1 MLQRRT
7 AILTVCLLLVLSAC
21 SSTPP
26 PKETST
32 SLTPQ
37 EGLQSLKFAEDFHA
51 ELFAAEP
58 DVVDPVEVVFDERGR
73 AFVAEMLD
81 LPDDPAKG
89 QPAKGRIR
97 MLEDTNG
104 DGKADKSTIFAENTM
119 HASGL
124 MPWNGGV
131 IVPASPDILYF
142 KDTNG
147 DGKAD
152 IREVWF
158 TGFYH
163 GNPEAQITNPR
174 LGVDNWIYF
183 SNTGNEGLV
192 KSPKWPNR
200 PAVQLR
206 GFDFRFHPVTGEFEP
221 VSGNAQYGATFDDWG
236 NRFISQNTT
245 HLRHVVL
252 DRRYL
257 ARAPMLEVASVVE
270 DPYGKHHR
278 EMYPLTPP
286 EEWRVIR
293 TKMRNDRFNE
303 LKNGRVEI
311 LAGHF
316 SGATGS
322 TWYSGDAWPD
332 AYRNGSIFTAD
343 VSGNLVRRDIVT
355 PNGVTFTA
363 VPAPKTEKEKTEFL
377 ASTDRWFRP
386 TNFANAPDGNLYV
399 TDMQRETIET
409 PLSIPEELRKK
420 IDFYA
425 GHDKG
430 RIYRIVANQPR
441 TKRGLAV
448 NLGDPVKA
456 LEHPNGW
463 HRETAHR
470 LLLERMAKAAVPALK
485 TVATSSTSAPARL
498 RAHYLL
504 QAYGAYDQALAEKA
518 LTDAQPE
525 IREHA
530 VRFAERYPALL
541 PKLVQLAKAEN
552 TPRIAMQL
560 ALSLGNFPADAPART
575 AIVDIAKRNISDRW
589 FRIAALSS
597 SATDPQR
604 FFAALV
610 NTGVAIPED
619 LAGMAGSLIGS
630 RTNGA
635 EIAAFATSLSKAK
648 PAAQAGLAGVAR
660 GLKLAGARGLKS
672 PGIELAL
679 APYLSAGMEEA
690 WDTARYFDIP
700 GLVDRAAKDALSP
713 ATDAKK
719 RRMAVMALRG
729 ATYAKAQPIIA
740 KVLDSAPPAEVQA
753 AAVNTLASFED
764 PGVANELL
772 AHWPSYSP
780 EARQRAITAM
790 LAQKPRIPILI
801 AALEKETVPVNAL
814 EMNARVRLL
823 ELNDPALAARAKKV
837 LQSTAG
843 DRAQIMASFQ
853 PALNLKG
860 DPVHGKKVF
869 EDNCAKCH
877 LPGKQG
883 TRVGP
888 DLSGINMKTKDEL
901 LTAILDPSASI
912 EPRFV
917 NYVVTAK
924 DGTMYDGVL
933 ANETPGAMTL
943 RGGPDGDVTIL
954 RSKIADVRASAMS
967 LMPEGLEEKMS
978 KQDMADLLSYLRG
991 GL

>member
-1 MLQRRT
+1 MPP
-7 AILTVCLLLVLSAC
+7 LLRPFALLFSLVALVSC
-21 SSTPP
+21 SSAPV
-26 PKETST
+26 KES
-32 SLTPQ
+32 SGGLTPQ
-37 EGLQSLKFAEDFHA
+37 EGLQTLKFAEDFHA

-73 AFVAEMLD
+73 AYVAEMLD
-81 LPDDPAKG
+81 LPDDPPKG
-89 QPAKGRIR
+89 TSAKGRIR
-97 MLEDTNG
+97 LLEDTNG
-104 DGKADKSTIFAENTM
+104 DGKADKATIFAENTM

-124 MPWNGGV
+124 MPWNGGL

-252 DRRYL
+252 DRKYL

-293 TKMRNDRFNE
+293 TKMRNDRYNE

-322 TWYSGDAWPD
+322 TWYSGDAWPESF
-332 AYRNGSIFTAD
+332 RNSIFTAD
-343 VSGNLVRRDIVT
+343 VSGNLVRRDVVT

-363 VPAPKTEKEKTEFL
+363 VPAPKTEKEKAEFL

-430 RIYRIVANQPR
+430 RIYRIVTNSPR
-441 TKRGLAV
+441 NKRGLAV

-456 LEHPNGW
+456 LEHSNGW

-470 LLLERMAKAAVPALK
+470 LLLERLDKANIPALK
-485 TVATSSTSAPARL
+485 TIAASSTSAPGRL
-498 RAHYLL
+498 RAYYLL
-504 QAYGAYDQALAEKA
+504 DAHGAFDAALAEKA
-518 LTDAQPE
+518 LADAQPE
-525 IREHA
+525 IREHG
-530 VRFAERYPALL
+530 VRFAERYPALV
-541 PKLVQLAKAEN
+541 PKLVKLAQTEN
-552 TPRIAMQL
+552 NPRIEMQL
-560 ALSLGNFPADAPART
+560 ALSLGNYPNDAPSRA
-575 AIVDIAKRNISDRW
+575 AIVDIAKRNLADRW

-597 SATDPQR
+597 AAQDPQR

-619 LAGMAGSLIGS
+619 LAGMAGSLVGS

-635 EIAAFATSLSKAK
+635 EIAAFAQTLAK
-648 PAAQAGLAGVAR
+648 TKPSAQAGLSGVAR
-660 GLKLAGARGLKS
+660 GLSLAGARGIKA
-672 PGIELAL
+672 PGIEAAL
-679 APYLSAGMEEA
+679 SPYLNAGMDEA
-690 WDTARYFDIP
+690 WDIARYFEIP
-700 GLVDRAAKDALSP
+700 GLIDRAAADAVSP
-713 ATDAKK
+713 AAAAKK
-719 RRMAVMALRG
+719 RRLAVMALRG
-729 ATYAKAQPIIA
+729 APYAKALPVIG
-740 KVLDSAPPAEVQA
+740 KVLESNPPAEVQA
-753 AAVNTLASFED
+753 AAVNTLASFND
-764 PGVANELL
+764 PGVANELVNR
-772 AHWPSYSP
+772 WQSYSP

-790 LAQKPRIPILI
+790 LAQTPRIPVLI
-801 AALEKETVPVNAL
+801 GALEKQTIPVNAL
-814 EMNARVRLL
+814 EMSARVRLL
-823 ELNDPALAARAKKV
+823 ELNDAPLAARAKKV
-837 LQSTAG
+837 LQSSNS
-843 DRAQIMASFQ
+843 DRAQVIAAFQ
-853 PALNLKG
+853 PALSLKG
-860 DPVHGKKVF
+860 DPTHGKKIF
-869 EDNCAKCH
+869 EETCAKCH

-954 RSKIADVRASAMS
+954 RSKIAEVRASAMS
-967 LMPEGLEEKMS
+967 LMPDGLEEKMS
-978 KQDMADLLSYLRG
+978 KQDLADLLAYLRG